1 VVARWRSVTALLP
14 LAVSIDAVYTYGVS
28 DDVFERL
35 AQCTGFDWD
44 SGNAP
49 KLWERHQVT
58 PGEGEQVFFG
68 EPLVIAPDLRHSKTE
83 LRWAAWGR
91 TAEGRA
97 LAVVF
102 TLREDRIC
110 SLSAR
115 DMNRKERRRYAHVEA
130 EADS

>member
-1 VVARWRSVTALLP
+1 VN
-14 LAVSIDAVYTYGVS
+14 

-44 SGNAP
+44 SGNVP
-49 KLWERHQVT
+49 KLCERHKVT
-58 PGEGEQVFFG
+58 PGECEQVFFA
-68 EPLVIAPDLRHSKTE
+68 EPLLIAPDVRHSQME
-83 LRWAAWGR
+83 RRWAALGR

-102 TLREDRIC
+102 TLRGELIRP
-110 SLSAR
+110 LSAR
-115 DMNRKERRRYAHVEA
+115 DMNRKEHKIYAQVEA

>member
-1 VVARWRSVTALLP
+1 M
-14 LAVSIDAVYTYGVS
+14 D

-58 PGEGEQVFFG
+58 PGECEQVFFT
-68 EPLVIAPDLRHSKTE
+68 EPLLIAPDLMHSQTE
-83 LRWAAWGR
+83 RRWAAWGR

-102 TLREDRIC
+102 TLRGELIRP
-110 SLSAR
+110 LSAR
-115 DMNRKERRRYAHVEA
+115 DMNRKERRLYAQVEA
-130 EADS
+130 EAGS

>member
-1 VVARWRSVTALLP
+1 MSTKGP
-14 LAVSIDAVYTYGVS
+14 LANSIDPVYTSHVT

-49 KLWERHQVT
+49 KLWERHQVM
-58 PGEGEQVFFG
+58 PGECEQVFFG
-68 EPLVIAPDLRHSKTE
+68 EPLLITPDPRHSKAE
-83 LRWAAWGR
+83 QRWAAWGR
-91 TAEGRA
+91 TTEGRA

-102 TLREDRIC
+102 TIRGERIRPI
-110 SLSAR
+110 SAR
-115 DMNRKERRRYAHVEA
+115 DMNRKERRLYAQVEA

>member
-1 VVARWRSVTALLP
+1 MVARWRSAAPRLSLAL
-14 LAVSIDAVYTYGVS
+14 SIDTVYTYSVS
-28 DDVFERL
+28 DDIFERL

-49 KLWERHQVT
+49 KLWERHQVM
-58 PGEGEQVFFG
+58 PGECEQVFFG
-68 EPLVIAPDLRHSKTE
+68 EPLVIAPDLRHSTTE
-83 LRWAAWGR
+83 PRWAAWGR

-102 TLREDRIC
+102 TLRGDRIRP
-110 SLSAR
+110 LSAR
-115 DMNRKERRRYAHVEA
+115 DMNRKERRRYAQVEA

>member
-1 VVARWRSVTALLP
+1 M
-14 LAVSIDAVYTYGVS
+14 D

-49 KLWERHQVT
+49 ELWERHMVT
-58 PGEGEQVFFG
+58 PGECEQVFFA
-68 EPLVIAPDLRHSKTE
+68 EPLLIAPDVRHSQME
-83 LRWAAWGR
+83 RRWAALGR

-102 TLREDRIC
+102 TLRGELIRP
-110 SLSAR
+110 LSAR
-115 DMNRKERRRYAHVEA
+115 DMNRKERRLYAQVEA